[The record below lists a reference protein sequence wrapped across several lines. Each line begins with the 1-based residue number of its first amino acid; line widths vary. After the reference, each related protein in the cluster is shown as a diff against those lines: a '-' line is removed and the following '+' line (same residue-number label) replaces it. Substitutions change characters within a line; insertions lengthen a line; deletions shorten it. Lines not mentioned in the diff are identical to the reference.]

1 METTFR
7 RRLSFYLVLS
17 LSLYLSLAR
26 SFERVSKVWTET
38 EFLDEDREL
47 TQLTRFG

>member
-1 METTFR
+1 MVAASR
-7 RRLSFYLVLS
+7 SLVGPFVR
-17 LSLYLSLAR
+17 A
-26 SFERVSKVWTET
+26 SFEEVWAET